1 MKQIEMNFSQK
12 IKKHGDII
20 RMNLQNK
27 PAQKYNGFEQG
38 PIRPP
43 SEAYS
48 LLIRITRN
56 CPWNRCTFCPVYK
69 GKKFSIRPVE
79 HIKKD
84 IDSVSSHVEKLQKL
98 SDESGHISR
107 KDIRQAAE
115 KAEPDQLPAF
125 NAAFSWIA
133 GGMRSVFIQ
142 DANSLIIKPA
152 DLVEILKHIK
162 KRFSDLERITSYA
175 RSQTVARIKDE
186 DLEAIKEAGLN
197 RIHIGLESGSNQ
209 VLKMVKK
216 GVTKETHIKAGL
228 KIKKAGIELSEY
240 VMPGLG
246 GKKYSEIHALE
257 TADALNRINPDFIR
271 LRTLAIPNGLSL
283 YEDYMNGNFE
293 KCSDVMMAKEILLF
307 LEMLAGI
314 TSVIKSDH
322 ILNLFEEVEGVL
334 PDDREY
340 MTGVIQNFLSMDPK
354 HKALYQVGRRLGIF
368 SRLSDMDSPRRFA
381 RVEKTCRELNI
392 TFENV
397 DEIIDEMMK
406 RFI

>member
-1 MKQIEMNFSQK
+1 MNFK
-12 IKKHGDII
+12 
-20 RMNLQNK
+20 NK
-27 PAQKYNGFEQG
+27 PAQKYNRFEQG

-43 SEAYS
+43 SEAHS

-69 GKKFSIRPVE
+69 EKKFSIRPVE

-84 IDSVSSHVEKLQKL
+84 IDSVCRHVEKLQKL
-98 SDESGHISR
+98 SDESGHISQ
-107 KDIRQAAE
+107 KDIRQVAE
-115 KAEPDQLPAF
+115 KVEPDELHAF
-125 NAAFSWIA
+125 NAALSWIL
-133 GGMRSVFIQ
+133 GGMKSIFIQ

-152 DLVEILKHIK
+152 DLVEILKYLK
-162 KRFSDLERITSYA
+162 KRFSQVERITSYA
-175 RSQTVARIKDE
+175 RSHTVARIKDT
-186 DLEAIKEAGLN
+186 DLKAIKEAGLN

-216 GVTKETHIKAGL
+216 GVTKETHIKAGI
-228 KIKKAGIELSEY
+228 KVKKAGIELSEY

-246 GKKYSEIHALE
+246 GRKYSEIHALE
-257 TADALNRINPDFIR
+257 TADVLNRINPDFIR
-271 LRTLAIPNGLSL
+271 LRTLAIPNGLGL
-283 YEDYMNGNFE
+283 YEDYMKGDFE
-293 KCSDVMMAKEILLF
+293 KCNDIMMAKEILLF

-368 SRLSDMDSPRRFA
+368 SMIGDMDSPRRFA
-381 RVEKTCRELNI
+381 RAEKTCRELNI
-392 TFENV
+392 TPENV
-397 DEIIDEMMK
+397 DEIIDELMK

>member
-1 MKQIEMNFSQK
+1 
-12 IKKHGDII
+12 
-20 RMNLQNK
+20 MNLKNN
-27 PAQKYNGFEQG
+27 PVEKYNSFEQG

-69 GKKFSIRPVE
+69 EKKFSIRPVE
-79 HIKKD
+79 HIKND
-84 IDSVSSHVEKLQKL
+84 IDSVCRHVEKLQKL

-107 KDIRQAAE
+107 KDIRQAVE
-115 KAEPDQLPAF
+115 KVEPDQLHAF

-152 DLVEILKHIK
+152 NLVEILKHLK
-162 KRFSDLERITSYA
+162 KRFSQVERITSYA
-175 RSQTVARIKDE
+175 RSHTVARIKDT

-216 GVTKETHIKAGL
+216 GVTKETQIKAGL
-228 KIKKAGIELSEY
+228 KVKRAEIELSEY

-246 GKKYSEIHALE
+246 GRKYSEIHALE

-271 LRTLAIPNGLSL
+271 LRTLAIPNGLGL
-283 YEDYMNGNFE
+283 YEDYMKGDFE
-293 KCSDVMMAKEILLF
+293 KCTDIMMAKEILLF

-368 SRLSDMDSPRRFA
+368 STLSDMDSPRRFA
-381 RVEKTCRELNI
+381 RAEKTCRELNI
-392 TFENV
+392 TPENV
-397 DEIIDEMMK
+397 DEIIDELMK